1 MRPRAPSETIVVDAN
16 IILSAVLGFRS
27 RPLLDMISARRA
39 LVMSIEASLEVRH
52 VLARLDPDAPM
63 LIEIADEVLQAIEVV
78 ESVRY
83 DASLA
88 SAEDALHQAVASRNG
103 SVSDA
108 HLLALAWT
116 YDADIWSHDRD
127 FAGTGWPSWS
137 NANLAA
143 ALRVEANSPA
153 SELS

>member
-1 MRPRAPSETIVVDAN
+1 
-16 IILSAVLGFRS
+16 
-27 RPLLDMISARRA
+27 
-39 LVMSIEASLEVRH
+39 MSLEASLEVRH

-78 ESVRY
+78 EPVRY

-88 SAEDALHQAVASRNG
+88 SAEDALYQAVASRNG

-143 ALRVEANSPA
+143 ALRVEANPPA